1 MRIEDYRDRN
11 LKLEDRFGT
20 NFIVRA
26 VAREGD
32 RAYILYYV
40 PMTGKEYLEEII
52 SFGGTLIKTSSK
64 FELRWI
70 ENDADWLR
78 IMQELAKAGITTVEA
93 DNDE

>member
-1 MRIEDYRDRN
+1 MRIEDYRDRD

-20 NFIVRA
+20 TFTVRA
-26 VAREGD
+26 IAREDD
-32 RAYILYYV
+32 RVYVLYYV

-52 SFGGTLIKTSSK
+52 SFGGTLIKRSSK

-70 ENDADWLR
+70 ESDADWLR
-78 IMQELAKAGITTVEA
+78 IMQELAKAGITKVEV